1 MSDNTNDVNQ
11 ETSRKTQKGPA
22 EGTVLPSGRVIK
34 TRKGQTEEQYFQQK
48 KQFFA
53 TGPLL
58 NTEDWLAN
66 EEDWKTLD
74 NDKKTDR
81 IRMINAC
88 ERAYYQR
95 DYRKCMDLIAATEK
109 LFGVDL
115 NDEESNER
123 TKDEF
128 ETLGRKTKKSA
139 KVERHVV
146 DLMHIKERCLRQL
159 EGQ

>member
-1 MSDNTNDVNQ
+1 MSDNPEIPPDAQTGQ
-11 ETSRKTQKGPA
+11 AETT
-22 EGTVLPSGRVIK
+22 TLPSGRVIK
-34 TRKGQTEEQYFQQK
+34 TRKGQSEEEYLQQK
-48 KQFFA
+48 KQFFS

-58 NTEDWLAN
+58 NTENWLGD
-66 EEDWKTLD
+66 EEDLKTLD

-81 IRMINAC
+81 VRMLNAC

-95 DYRKCMDLIAATEK
+95 DYNKCMHLIAVAEK

-115 NDEESNER
+115 NDEEYNEK
-123 TKDEF
+123 TKSEF
-128 ETLGRKTKKSA
+128 ETSGRKTKKSA

-159 EGQ
+159 EGK